1 MSLTPVRD
9 LQYLGGFERNSNVVE
24 HPLTWNGG
32 GKQNHE
38 EKNFRVTSLW
48 YSPLNAKKYSCRQC
62 LRKTICPNCIWV
74 TNSIRKTL
82 CSLTCK
88 NDYTITGLTPR
99 PTPAFRTYVD
109 GGTLYDTSDS
119 THPTSTASQL
129 TLVAPRELSVSEAR
143 AEGSTTVAMTRKVS
157 LLRAAA
163 STPAAPAGEPLA
175 QDLIPNI
182 C

>member
-1 MSLTPVRD
+1 MRKNILVANI
-9 LQYLGGFERNSNVVE
+9 F
-24 HPLTWNGG
+24 
-32 GKQNHE
+32 GKQFVQTLQILFDLLTRLE
-38 EKNFRVTSLW
+38 
-48 YSPLNAKKYSCRQC
+48 
-62 LRKTICPNCIWV
+62 
-74 TNSIRKTL
+74 TL

-129 TLVAPRELSVSEAR
+129 TSVAPRELSVSEAR

-163 STPAAPAGEPLA
+163 STPDAPAGEPRLVLA

-182 C
+182 D